1 MVIKNKKLIKN
12 SSVAKLNPE
21 EKFWKEVD
29 QQSHYLIADTLN
41 KTLPLTNLRK
51 KENFNPADDA
61 DYRTIISDYQNNY
74 EDELPEADVLA
85 EPIAYEYLLAV
96 IKSLVG
102 KLRDFSCHQDEYLH
116 F

>member
-1 MVIKNKKLIKN
+1 MVIKNKKLVKN
-12 SSVAKLNPE
+12 TSELTPE
-21 EKFWKEVD
+21 VKYWNQVD
-29 QQSHYLIADTLN
+29 QTTHYLIADTLN

-51 KENFNPADDA
+51 KENFNPNEDA
-61 DYRTIISDYQNNY
+61 DYRALLSDYQNNY
-74 EDELPEADVLA
+74 EEELPAAEELA

-102 KLRDFSCHQDEYLH
+102 KLRDFNCHQDEYLN